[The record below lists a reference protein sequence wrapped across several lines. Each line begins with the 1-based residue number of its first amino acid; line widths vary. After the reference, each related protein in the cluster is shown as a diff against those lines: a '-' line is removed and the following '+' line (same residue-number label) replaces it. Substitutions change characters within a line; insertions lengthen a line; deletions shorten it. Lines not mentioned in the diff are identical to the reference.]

1 MSGFF
6 SDIRSLFDAK
16 YSGRYLALMLRELG
30 RREPE
35 LFARVFDL
43 HPNVCKSIRKGE
55 MKIEC
60 EWHFETKQGAKRRA
74 DLAVLEGGEPILLVE
89 VKEDDV
95 KSPRN
100 PEQLADYLSM
110 LSAAAASS
118 DRQIRFVHVS
128 RFSPISEDRAAL
140 QKAKNVGKS
149 VDSLRYR
156 EIYEALQQDCG
167 PIGYMLR
174 EYLEDI
180 RVASYSAID
189 LAPEKHGKSLACL
202 LTDMLGF
209 PDRAGLGKLHSDTAI
224 SHVPDLFTI
233 LFGNLEV
240 LADWVKEHNQNIF
253 HTRFTRGFRPVPHFR
268 LHALQKAIGDTKG
281 TDGPDQLPGERG
293 QYIQSGAV
301 QFYAYGKIS
310 KTISND
316 WFYVEIGYAFDIA
329 TGTIS
334 KNKNQPVRPRLYAD
348 FVGRDFECYKPTNSL
363 KRFPAETEALK
374 KLHDCIKAARQQALA
389 TTRGPIREAFR
400 NFKIPPM

>member
-1 MSGFF
+1 
-6 SDIRSLFDAK
+6 
-16 YSGRYLALMLRELG
+16 
-30 RREPE
+30 
-35 LFARVFDL
+35 
-43 HPNVCKSIRKGE
+43 
-55 MKIEC
+55 MKVEC